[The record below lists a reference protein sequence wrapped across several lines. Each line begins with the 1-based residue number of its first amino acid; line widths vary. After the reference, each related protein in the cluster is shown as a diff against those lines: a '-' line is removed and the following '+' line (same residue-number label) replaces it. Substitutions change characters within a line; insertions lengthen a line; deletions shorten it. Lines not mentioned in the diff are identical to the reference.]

1 MWSHVKSSNG
11 GLEFPWRSFTSLG
24 PICPTAAARLF
35 SSQVAMLKRHH
46 SNISEDR
53 LVKDGTWVAR
63 WVCPGMKHTV
73 PMDLGCTPC
82 LDLFEETPTRITRG
96 ISQAVQIFVFLFVW
110 RKWPAQRHLKRFETM
125 CQLLH
130 VDLRELW
137 RLWMENSDKTF
148 ASKEHAILI
157 GFAYIFKWFAHPI
170 FDSNVQKCQLTGGFN
185 RTSFV
190 QSDWCLI

>member
-35 SSQVAMLKRHH
+35 FSQVAMLKRHH

-73 PMDLGCTPC
+73 PMDLGCTPF
-82 LDLFEETPTRITRG
+82 LDLFEETPTGITRG
-96 ISQAVQIFVFLFVW
+96 ISQAVQIFLFLFVK
-110 RKWPAQRHLKRFETM
+110 KWPAQRHLKRFETM

-130 VDLRELW
+130 VDLWELW

-157 GFAYIFKWFAHPI
+157 RFAYIFKWFAHPI
-170 FDSNVQKCQLTGGFN
+170 FDSNVQKCQLTGDFN